1 MTASALAA
9 AERGA
14 VLKARVCD
22 ALKRRF
28 FLRFHVSLIL
38 LFTFCAGLVTTRA
51 MLWLGVDVMWVR
63 YLVAMLAAYGAF
75 LLGVRL
81 WLAYIEASAT
91 AAAARSDSTSG
102 GGNGSLDAPLDFV
115 PGGGGGGGGGGCLP
129 FRADGGGEF
138 AGGGASDSFAAAG
151 NGGDVLPAVGGSGG
165 SSGAGGGWGI
175 DLGDGEG
182 LVVLLLAL
190 LVLLAVVGG
199 AAWLIWIGP
208 EVLVE
213 AAFEAMLAGGLVK
226 SLHGAGIGG
235 WVGRV
240 LWKTL
245 LPFGLVTAAAVAFA
259 AVGQSAYPDARTFR
273 DVVRAAWLGEKAD
286 PQLLANGD
294 DDSEI
299 ATLDDELRRLG
310 PEADMTKMEDRSR
323 AADLL
328 QRRAQRLA
336 RLGRVDEMLASY
348 DRSAAQVRPND
359 PARLQH
365 QAADA
370 LRLKAFEL
378 GAHRTDEAAFA
389 AFSTFLARYGTAADP
404 ELQWRSAWVT
414 LQQAMILERRE
425 EGGGLALMRAVAE
438 RHRGARDNEL
448 KSLVA
453 DAWYM
458 QGLAD
463 IWRAKKG
470 GNAAASREL
479 VDAIGKFE
487 AALAAAPVGSANA
500 AEALAG
506 LAYARFLAGDALAA
520 RAPLARIARE
530 RVGWVRSSV
539 LSIYVEKRVLPV
551 DAEFRRLYEQQ
562 LKAGDG

>member
-9 AERGA
+9 AQRGA
-14 VLKARVCD
+14 ALKARVCD

-81 WLAYIEASAT
+81 WLAYIGASAT
-91 AAAARSDSTSG
+91 AGVAPSDSASG
-102 GGNGSLDAPLDFV
+102 GDNGSLDVPLDFV
-115 PGGGGGGGGGGCLP
+115 PGAGGDGASLP
-129 FRADGGGEF
+129 FRAGGGGEF

-165 SSGAGGGWGI
+165 SSGSGGGWGI

-182 LVVLLLAL
+182 LLVLLLAL

-226 SLHGAGIGG
+226 SLHDAGSGG

-273 DVVRAAWLGEKAD
+273 DVVRAAWLGEEAD

-299 ATLDDELRRLG
+299 ATLDDELHRLG
-310 PEADMTKMEDRSR
+310 PEADIAKMEDRSR

-348 DRSAAQVRPND
+348 DRSAAQVRPDD

-378 GAHRTDEAAFA
+378 GAHRGDEAAFA

-425 EGGGLALMRAVAE
+425 EGGGLALMRAVAL
-438 RHRGARDNEL
+438 RHRGASDNQL

-470 GNAAASREL
+470 GNAAGSREL
-479 VDAIGKFE
+479 VEAIGKFE

-506 LAYARFLAGDALAA
+506 LAYARFLAGDADAA
-520 RAPLARIARE
+520 RATLARIARE
-530 RVGWVRSSV
+530 QAGWVRSSV
-539 LSIYVEKRVLPV
+539 LSIYVENRVLPV